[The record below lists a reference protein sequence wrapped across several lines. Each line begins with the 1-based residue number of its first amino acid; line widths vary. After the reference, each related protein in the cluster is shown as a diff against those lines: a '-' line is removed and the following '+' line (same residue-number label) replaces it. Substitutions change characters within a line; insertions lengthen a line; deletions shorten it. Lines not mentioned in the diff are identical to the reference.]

1 MTRWDLADKKSKVSV
16 IFEILF
22 LVQAIS
28 LAFTFGDPKN
38 RYHPTAWIGTIIS
51 KLTPLTKNE
60 NPYLEKLGGIFIII
74 IPVVVVVTLLL
85 ILDSGISF
93 LTTDWV
99 TIVVSGVVVV
109 ILLKTTIAIR
119 GMEKHAISVLES
131 LENNN
136 LDMARN
142 YLSMI
147 VKRNTTNLDKNHVI
161 SGVLE
166 SISENT
172 VDGITGPMFYYA
184 FFGLPGAFIYRI
196 INTADSMIGYKNDI
210 FKNIGW
216 FTATCDTILNYIP
229 SRLTGLLMIFSAA
242 ILQNNWRHSYKV
254 MIRDGKKTESPN
266 AGYPMAAL
274 AGALETKFEK
284 INHYN
289 LGDGEIILTK
299 QHVISAIKIM
309 KLTSILF
316 FGIIT
321 IPIILILSVIG
332 WWIYV

>member
-1 MTRWDLADKKSKVSV
+1 MIFESISV
-16 IFEILF
+16 IGFAILID
-22 LVQAIS
+22 LI
-28 LAFTFGDPKN
+28 FGDPKN
-38 RYHPTAWIGTIIS
+38 RYHPTAWIGMLIAKFTPIAKNQNPIYEKIGGVLIILIIS
-51 KLTPLTKNE
+51 S
-60 NPYLEKLGGIFIII
+60 I
-74 IPVVVVVTLLL
+74 VALLL
-85 ILDSGISF
+85 LSLD
-93 LTTDWV
+93 
-99 TIVVSGVVVV
+99 VV
-109 ILLKTTIAIR
+109 ISLISTDYVSMITSVIIGALLLKTTIAIR

-131 LENNN
+131 LENND

>member
-1 MTRWDLADKKSKVSV
+1 MIFESISV
-16 IFEILF
+16 IGFAILID
-22 LVQAIS
+22 LI
-28 LAFTFGDPKN
+28 FGDPKN
-38 RYHPTAWIGTIIS
+38 RYHPTAWIGMLIAKFTPIAKNQNIIYEKIGGVLIILIIS
-51 KLTPLTKNE
+51 S
-60 NPYLEKLGGIFIII
+60 I
-74 IPVVVVVTLLL
+74 VALLL
-85 ILDSGISF
+85 LSLDIGIS
-93 LTTDWV
+93 LISTDY
-99 TIVVSGVVVV
+99 VSMIMSV
-109 ILLKTTIAIR
+109 IIGALLLKTTIAIR

-131 LENNN
+131 LENDN

-196 INTADSMIGYKNDI
+196 INTADSMIGYKNDL

-284 INHYN
+284 INHYK

-299 QHVISAIKIM
+299 QHVLSAIKIM

-321 IPIILILSVIG
+321 IPIILILSFIG

>member
-1 MTRWDLADKKSKVSV
+1 MIFESISV
-16 IFEILF
+16 IGFAILID
-22 LVQAIS
+22 LI
-28 LAFTFGDPKN
+28 FGDPKN
-38 RYHPTAWIGTIIS
+38 RYHPTAWIGILIAKFTPIAKNQNIIYEKIGGVLIILIIS
-51 KLTPLTKNE
+51 S
-60 NPYLEKLGGIFIII
+60 I
-74 IPVVVVVTLLL
+74 VALLL
-85 ILDSGISF
+85 LSLDIGIS
-93 LTTDWV
+93 LISTDY
-99 TIVVSGVVVV
+99 VSMIMYV
-109 ILLKTTIAIR
+109 IIGALLLKTTIAIR

-131 LENNN
+131 LENDN

-210 FKNIGW
+210 FKNVGW

-284 INHYN
+284 INHYK

-321 IPIILILSVIG
+321 IPIILILSFIG

>member
-1 MTRWDLADKKSKVSV
+1 MIFESISV
-16 IFEILF
+16 IGFAILID
-22 LVQAIS
+22 LI
-28 LAFTFGDPKN
+28 FGDPKN
-38 RYHPTAWIGTIIS
+38 RYHPTAWIGMLIAKFTSITKNQNIIYEKIGGVLIILIIS
-51 KLTPLTKNE
+51 S
-60 NPYLEKLGGIFIII
+60 I
-74 IPVVVVVTLLL
+74 VALLL
-85 ILDSGISF
+85 LSLDIGIS
-93 LTTDWV
+93 LISTDY
-99 TIVVSGVVVV
+99 VSMIMSV
-109 ILLKTTIAIR
+109 IIGALLLKTTIAIR

-131 LENNN
+131 LENDN

-210 FKNIGW
+210 FKNVGW

-284 INHYN
+284 INHYK

-321 IPIILILSVIG
+321 IPIILILSFIG